1 MLLQYSCSN
10 YRSIKDTIMFS
21 MRKAGCEPASNR
33 TMKYNGA
40 EIESVSVIYGANG
53 SGKSNFISSVEF
65 AKFMVETSI
74 KIQPGQEIML
84 YPHKLSSKNEP
95 TEFSFQFT
103 QEGIRYAYGFSVSEN
118 EIDEEY
124 LYYFP
129 NNRQT
134 KVFERKGM
142 KVTAGNRYK
151 HLFGVSMD
159 VLQKNRL
166 FLSCAANYSRADAT
180 REAFMFFSKGLVI
193 YRVNVDK
200 TRMNNWYEYTVSLM
214 RENPE
219 VKVKFL
225 EVLRLLG
232 TGIKDFKAE
241 QRIFSAE
248 EIAVQI
254 PPPLRE
260 VILSPEIQANGLHT
274 LETKIV
280 YPEFETD
287 LLTEEGT
294 GIQKL
299 FQMICPLLDI
309 LEKGKVIF
317 CDELETGL
325 HEAVVHEVIRL
336 FYFLKPE
343 SEAQMIFT
351 THDTG
356 LLSRKLFRRGQIWF
370 TELTPERSTDL
381 YSLAEIRN
389 VRREENIERG
399 YMEGRYGAVPILNRE
414 LAERLMGFTQI

>member
-10 YRSIKDTIMFS
+10 YRSIKDAIMFS
-21 MRKAGCEPASNR
+21 MRKAGCETALNR
-33 TMKYNGA
+33 TMKYNRA

-65 AKFMVETSI
+65 VKFMAETSI
-74 KIQPGQEIML
+74 KIQPGQQIMFS
-84 YPHKLSSKNEP
+84 PHKLSHRNEP
-95 TEFSFQFT
+95 TAFNIQFT
-103 QEGIRYAYGFSVSEN
+103 RNGVRYAYGFSVLGN
-118 EIDEEY
+118 AIDEEY

-142 KVTAGNRYK
+142 KITAGSRYK
-151 HLFGVSMD
+151 HLFGASMD
-159 VLQKNRL
+159 VLKENRL
-166 FLSCAANYSRADAT
+166 FLSCAANYSRADVA
-180 REAFMFFSKGLVI
+180 REAFMFFSEELVI
-193 YRVNVDK
+193 YRVNVDEP
-200 TRMNNWYEYTVSLM
+200 RMNNWYEYTVSLM

-219 VKVKFL
+219 VKAKFL
-225 EVLRLLG
+225 EVLKLLG
-232 TGIKDFKAE
+232 TGITDVKAE

-248 EIAVQI
+248 EIAVKI
-254 PPPLRE
+254 PSPLKE
-260 VILSPEIQANGLHT
+260 VIMTPEIQSSGLRT

-287 LLTEEGT
+287 LMTEEGT

-309 LEKGKVIF
+309 LDKGKVIF

-325 HEAVVHEVIRL
+325 HEAVVHKIIDL
-336 FYFLKPE
+336 FYFLKPD

-370 TELTPERSTDL
+370 TELTPNRSTDL

-399 YMEGRYGAVPILNRE
+399 YMEGRYGAIPILNRE
-414 LAERLMGFTQI
+414 LWERGSVK